1 MKVNEKFRR
10 GKGPLGYLVAA
21 FLVIAAL
28 PLQAADRATWTGSA
42 GNGLFLDP
50 GNWTCFNGA
59 DEQIVGGVP
68 AADAAITLAADVP
81 ANGWADAN
89 FTEMSGPID
98 LAGHSLTVPRAFFN
112 VTLPALTD
120 VIVNGDFEADEVEEG
135 SSLSVTPQGWSRSHS
150 NVILIRNNK
159 SYTYNHDKKDTACF
173 LPGANARRSISQT
186 FTLPE
191 DAVLSLSFNHINRNS
206 SNGTYCKRQLQNLL
220 NAWLCD
226 RGARAKCA

>member
-1 MKVNEKFRR
+1 MRERHGNMKVNEQFRR

-89 FTEMSGPID
+89 FAEMSGPID
-98 LAGHSLTVPRAFFN
+98 LAGHSLTVPGAFFN

-120 VIVNGDFEADEVEEG
+120 G
-135 SSLSVTPQGWSRSHS
+135 VTPGSRKVLTTCGGFEGAAVTLAADAPDWAKGRLTV
-150 NVILIRNNK
+150 NADGNIALDVQPKGTVIAIR
-159 SYTYNHDKKDTACF
+159 
-173 LPGANARRSISQT
+173 
-186 FTLPE
+186 
-191 DAVLSLSFNHINRNS
+191 
-206 SNGTYCKRQLQNLL
+206 
-220 NAWLCD
+220 
-226 RGARAKCA
+226 